1 MSLYAGL
8 WCNGN
13 TQDFGPWIMGSTPV
27 SPTTDN
33 DYVKQIGC
41 ATRSLLKTLESF
53 FMKLNWGSKL
63 PWLRWFESNHNH
75 ISDIFNDMIFDLIFD
90 IITKNN
96 LENFY
101 KYFLEIWNLENIFY
115 IIFVKWI

>member
-1 MSLYAGL
+1 MKNWTQYVKLIGEISLIKIPGKKRFETLGDIVTNQYGLPMQDNIEHEAMSLYAGL

-63 PWLRWFESNHNH
+63 PWATLVR
-75 ISDIFNDMIFDLIFD
+75 IQL
-90 IITKNN
+90 
-96 LENFY
+96 
-101 KYFLEIWNLENIFY
+101 
-115 IIFVKWI
+115 

>member
-1 MSLYAGL
+1 MQDNIEHEAMSLYAGL

-27 SPTTDN
+27 SPTNNN

-63 PWLRWFESNHNH
+63 PWAMLVR
-75 ISDIFNDMIFDLIFD
+75 IQP
-90 IITKNN
+90 
-96 LENFY
+96 
-101 KYFLEIWNLENIFY
+101 
-115 IIFVKWI
+115 